1 MTPRRFALAWLATLL
16 VFLPI
21 DAVWLTLAGPRLY
34 TPALGHL
41 LAPQPD
47 LAAAAVFYALYLAG
61 LVVFTVRPD
70 DLSEPWPR
78 SAAQWGHLAIT
89 GVLMHAGYLGGVW
102 AAVKA
107 GMGAGLSA
115 LIVGLQPV
123 LTAMWLSAT
132 GARVTTRQWAGLG
145 LGFAGGPPTCG
156 AR

>member
-70 DLSEPWPR
+70 DLAEPWPR
-78 SAAQWGHLAIT
+78 TAARAAFFGLVAYATYDLTNQATLRDWPWHITAIDLVWGA
-89 GVLMHAGYLGGVW
+89 
-102 AAVKA
+102 
-107 GMGAGLSA
+107 
-115 LIVGLQPV
+115 V
-123 LTAMWLSAT
+123 LTAAAT
-132 GARVTTRQWAGLG
+132 LGARGVLRRVGV
-145 LGFAGGPPTCG
+145 
-156 AR
+156 R

>member
-1 MTPRRFALAWLATLL
+1 

-78 SAAQWGHLAIT
+78 SAARAAFFGLVAYATYDLTNQATMRDWPWHITAIDLVWGA
-89 GVLMHAGYLGGVW
+89 
-102 AAVKA
+102 
-107 GMGAGLSA
+107 
-115 LIVGLQPV
+115 V
-123 LTAMWLSAT
+123 LTAASTL
-132 GARVTTRQWAGLG
+132 GARGLLRRMG
-145 LGFAGGPPTCG
+145 
-156 AR
+156 

>member
-47 LAAAAVFYALYLAG
+47 LVAAAVFYVLYLAG

-70 DLSEPWPR
+70 DLAEPWPR
-78 SAAQWGHLAIT
+78 SAARAAFFGLVAYATYDLTNQATVKDWPWHITAIDLVWGA
-89 GVLMHAGYLGGVW
+89 
-102 AAVKA
+102 
-107 GMGAGLSA
+107 
-115 LIVGLQPV
+115 V
-123 LTAMWLSAT
+123 LTAGAT
-132 GARVTTRQWAGLG
+132 LGARGL
-145 LGFAGGPPTCG
+145 LKRLG

>member
-70 DLSEPWPR
+70 DLSEPWHIT
-78 SAAQWGHLAIT
+78 AIDLVWGA
-89 GVLMHAGYLGGVW
+89 
-102 AAVKA
+102 
-107 GMGAGLSA
+107 
-115 LIVGLQPV
+115 V
-123 LTAMWLSAT
+123 LTAASTL
-132 GARVTTRQWAGLG
+132 GARGLLRR
-145 LGFAGGPPTCG
+145 LGCL
-156 AR
+156 